1 MQKNK
6 APYIAI
12 AIICVFLG
20 IARSSVIEEWPWYT
34 HVGFYFVQVAF
45 LIGVWE
51 LIQFINKKLEKFYSF
66 EESPVTR
73 ISLQVLVSIL
83 IFLPFIL
90 LTVRLLRPYMPSFVD
105 SRYLTLLYMLV
116 LFVLLFL
123 NFSFY
128 AYQFFQQWKRS
139 LEEKMTLK
147 LEAEKLERE
156 KSLMQYHHLRNQVN
170 PHFLFNTLTS
180 LDGLIGSDPDLAS
193 QFVRHLSKVYRY
205 VLEHS
210 ENVVVALH
218 TELDFIQHYVA
229 VLQTKFGEGIQFN
242 IRVSD
247 EAKEKGIAMVT
258 LQMLI
263 DNAIK
268 HNVVRAATPLQIAI
282 CDEGEFLSVK
292 NNKQIRKQLELST
305 KHGLHHLRTL
315 YHYISAVDVQINDT
329 DKYFEV
335 KLPLL

>member
-1 MQKNK
+1 MKKNK

-20 IARSSVIEEWPWYT
+20 IARSSIMEEWPWFA
-34 HVGFYFVQVAF
+34 HIGVYFFQVLF
-45 LIGVWE
+45 LIGIWE
-51 LIQFINKKLEKFYSF
+51 LIQVINKKLEKFYSF

-73 ISLQVLVSIL
+73 IALQVLVSVL
-83 IFLPFIL
+83 LFLPMVIL
-90 LTVRLLRPYMPSFVD
+90 LVNFFRPYMPSFVD
-105 SRYLTLLYMLV
+105 KRFLTLLYMLV

-128 AYQFFQQWKRS
+128 AYRFFQEWKQS
-139 LEEKMTLK
+139 SEEKTRLK

-156 KSLMQYHHLRNQVN
+156 KALMQYHHLRNQVN

-180 LDGLIGSDPDLAS
+180 LDGLIVTDPELAS

-210 ENVVVALH
+210 ENEVVSLQL
-218 TELDFIQHYVA
+218 ELEFIQHYMA
-229 VLQTKFGEGIQFN
+229 ILQMKFGKGIQFTVN
-242 IRVSD
+242 VSD
-247 EAKEKGIAMVT
+247 RAKEKGVAMVT

-268 HNVVRAATPLQIAI
+268 HNIIRAATPLCITI
-282 CDEGEFLSVK
+282 TDDDGFLTVK
-292 NNKQIRKQLELST
+292 NNKQVRKQLELST
-305 KHGLHHLRTL
+305 KNGLRHLCTL
-315 YHYISAVDVQINDT
+315 YHYISSIDVEVVET
-329 DKYFEV
+329 DEFFEV

>member
-1 MQKNK
+1 MKKNR
-6 APYIAI
+6 APYIVI

-20 IARSSVIEEWPWYT
+20 IARHSIIQEWPWYW
-34 HVGFYFVQVAF
+34 HVALYFFQVAF
-45 LIGVWE
+45 LIGIWE
-51 LIQFINKKLEKFYSF
+51 FIQFVNKKLERFYSF

-73 ISLQVLVSIL
+73 ISLQMLVSVL
-83 IFLPFIL
+83 IFLPLVF
-90 LTVRLLRPYMPSFVD
+90 LTVYLLRPYMPAFVD
-105 SRYLTLLYMLV
+105 SRFLTLLYMLV

-128 AYQFFQQWKRS
+128 AYRFFQEWKQS
-139 LEEKMTLK
+139 SEEKMALK

-180 LDGLIGSDPDLAS
+180 LDGLIVTNPELAS

-205 VLEHS
+205 VLEHD
-210 ENVVVALH
+210 ENEVVSLQ

-229 VLQTKFGEGIQFN
+229 VLQMKFGEGIQFD

-247 EAKEKGIAMVT
+247 KAKEKRVAMVT

-268 HNVVRAATPLQIAI
+268 HNVIRAASPLHIVI
-282 CDEGEFLSVK
+282 CDEGDFLSIR
-292 NNKQIRKQLELST
+292 NNKQIRKQLALST
-305 KHGLHHLRTL
+305 KHGLRHLCTL
-315 YHYISAVDVQINDT
+315 YRYLSPVDVQIDDT
-329 DKYFEV
+329 DEYFEV

>member
-1 MQKNK
+1 MKRNK
-6 APYIAI
+6 GPYIAI
-12 AIICVFLG
+12 AIICIFLA
-20 IARSSVIEEWPWYT
+20 IARSTVIETWPWYT
-34 HVGFYFVQVAF
+34 HIGLYFCQVVF
-45 LIGVWE
+45 LIGIWE
-51 LIQFINKKLEKFYSF
+51 CIQVVNRKMEKFYSF
-66 EESPVTR
+66 EKSPVTR
-73 ISLQVLVSIL
+73 ISLQVLVSII
-83 IFLPFIL
+83 IFLPIVYL
-90 LTVRLLRPYMPSFVD
+90 SIRLSRPYMPSFVD
-105 SRYLTLLYMLV
+105 YRYLTLLYMLV

-128 AYQFFQQWKRS
+128 AYRFFQEWKQS
-139 LEEKMTLK
+139 SEEKMALK

-180 LDGLIGSDPDLAS
+180 LDGLIVSDPELAS

-210 ENVVVALH
+210 ENEVVTLQ
-218 TELDFIQHYVA
+218 TEMNFIQHYIA
-229 VLQTKFGEGIQFN
+229 VLQTKFGAGIQFT
-242 IRVSD
+242 IHISD
-247 EAKEKGIAMVT
+247 KAKEKGIAMVT

-268 HNVVRAATPLQIAI
+268 HNIVRAATPLYISI
-282 CDEGEFLSVK
+282 SDEDNFLCIK

-315 YHYISAVDVQINDT
+315 YHYLSSTDIQIINT
-329 DKYFEV
+329 DDYFEV

>member
-1 MQKNK
+1 MKNNRV
-6 APYIAI
+6 PYVAI
-12 AIICVFLG
+12 AVICIFLG
-20 IARSSVIEEWPWYT
+20 VARGYIIEAWPWYA
-34 HVGFYFVQVAF
+34 HIGVYFIQVIF

-51 LIQFINKKLEKFYSF
+51 LIQLVNKQLEKFYSF
-66 EESPVTR
+66 EESPLTR
-73 ISLQVLVSIL
+73 ISLQVLVSVL
-83 IFLPFIL
+83 IFLPIIF
-90 LTVRLLRPYMPSFVD
+90 LTVHFLRPYMPSFVD
-105 SRYLTLLYMLV
+105 SRFMTLIYILV

-128 AYQFFQQWKRS
+128 AYRFFQDWKQS
-139 LEEKMTLK
+139 SEEKMALK

-180 LDGLIGSDPDLAS
+180 LDGLIISDPELAS

-210 ENVVVALH
+210 ENEVVSLQ
-218 TELDFIQHYVA
+218 TELDFIQHYIA
-229 VLQTKFGEGIQFN
+229 VLQTKFGAGIQFK
-242 IRVSD
+242 IDISAH
-247 EAKEKGIAMVT
+247 AKEKGIAMVT

-268 HNVVRAATPLQIAI
+268 HNIVRAATPLKVII
-282 CDEGEFLSVK
+282 SDEGNFLTIK
-292 NNKQIRKQLELST
+292 NNKQVRKQLELST

-315 YHYISAVDVQINDT
+315 YHFISSTDVQIIDT
-329 DKYFEV
+329 DEYFEV